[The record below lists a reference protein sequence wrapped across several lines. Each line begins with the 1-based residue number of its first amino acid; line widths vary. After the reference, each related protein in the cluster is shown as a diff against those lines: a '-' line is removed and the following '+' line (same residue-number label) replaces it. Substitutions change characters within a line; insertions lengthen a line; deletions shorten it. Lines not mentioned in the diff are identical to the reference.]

1 MNEGLIGFAMTKDT
15 QDMFIDE
22 AGNLGVVSGADCMA
36 DNLKTNCK
44 LWIKEYE
51 YDTTIGIP
59 YLTIIGN
66 PHVNSTTLNTQYT
79 NALLLSNN
87 YLTQAQQSAFGINS
101 IKSLVFSEDNTTRE
115 LTMNAE
121 VLLNNNTSI
130 QIEV

>member
-1 MNEGLIGFAMTKDT
+1 MNEGLVGFAMDEN

-22 AGNLGVVSGADCMA
+22 AGNLGIVNGADCMS
-36 DNLKTNCK
+36 DNLQTNCK
-44 LWIKEYE
+44 LWINEYD

-59 YLTIIGN
+59 YKTIIGN

-101 IKSLVFSEDNTTRE
+101 IQSLVFSEDNQSRK
-115 LTMNAE
+115 LIMNAT
-121 VLLNNNTSI
+121 VLLNNNTEI
-130 QIEV
+130 QVEV